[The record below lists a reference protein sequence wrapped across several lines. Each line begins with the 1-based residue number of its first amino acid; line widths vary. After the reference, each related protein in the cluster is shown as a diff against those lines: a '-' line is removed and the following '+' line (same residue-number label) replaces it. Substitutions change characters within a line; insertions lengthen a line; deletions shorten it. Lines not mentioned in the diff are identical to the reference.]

1 MSIGK
6 AVPVLILIA
15 TLAGAWSIPADAK
28 NKDRSNKGGKKV
40 ERPVQSVERGNSG
53 KSLRLNRNS
62 SRTSTGASRLGN
74 FRFLNRTKSYD
85 SSGNRSRLGN
95 FRFLSRT
102 KSNGSSRNRG
112 QSKSRSSRQREA
124 NTRSVTMKVIQID
137 DGPNQVSTFL
147 GSTEQQI
154 GSKGVFRSLETEDG
168 GQEYRRRYDRLA
180 SLTDQLEDLPF
191 PIAQLKEAAETGDRE
206 AQFELATA
214 YEKGFIVERDLAWAA
229 RWYGKAAYQG
239 HREGQYHYGRL
250 KLEGIG
256 LPLDKRGAYRWM
268 KLAAEQ
274 DHTEAKRTSD
284 DLEMWLD
291 VNHLYN
297 ERDWVKLF
305 KPSTGVWLS
314 DPPTVE
320 YLQITLERIG
330 FSSGQS
336 DGFAGDRTIA
346 AIEAF
351 QVDQSLEPTGRI
363 SEGLL
368 DLVKAKDPGVG
379 VSADTWNNPD
389 QVSES
394 HFVPMD

>member
-15 TLAGAWSIPADAK
+15 TLAGAWSISADAK
-28 NKDRSNKGGKKV
+28 DKDRSKKV
-40 ERPVQSVERGNSG
+40 ERSVQSVERGNSG
-53 KSLRLNRNS
+53 KSFRLNRNG
-62 SRTSTGASRLGN
+62 SRTSTGESRLGN
-74 FRFLNRTKSYD
+74 FRFLNRTQSYD

-102 KSNGSSRNRG
+102 KSNRSSRNRG
-112 QSKSRSSRQREA
+112 QSKSRLSRQREA
-124 NTRSVTMKVIQID
+124 NTRPVTMKVIQIG
-137 DGPNQVSTFL
+137 DGPNQVRTFL
-147 GSTEQQI
+147 GGTEQQI
-154 GSKGVFRSLETEDG
+154 GSKGVLRSLETEDG
-168 GQEYRRRYDRLA
+168 GQERHQNYVGLA
-180 SLTDQLEDLPF
+180 NLTDRLEDLPF
-191 PIAQLKEAAETGDRE
+191 PVAQLKEAAEAGDRE

-214 YEKGFIVERDLAWAA
+214 YERGFIVEKDLAWAA

-239 HREGQYHYGRL
+239 HREGQFHYGRL

-274 DHTEAKRTSD
+274 DHIEAKRTSD
-284 DLEMWLD
+284 DLELRLD
-291 VNHLYN
+291 IDHLYN

-320 YLQITLERIG
+320 YIQVTLERIG
-330 FSSGQS
+330 YSSGQS

-351 QVDQSLEPTGRI
+351 QADQSLEPTGRI
-363 SEGLL
+363 SEDLL
-368 DLVKAKDPGVG
+368 DLVKAKDPGIG
-379 VSADTWNNPD
+379 DSADTWNNPD
-389 QVSES
+389 QVTES
-394 HFVPMD
+394 RLN